1 MKILEKKK
9 YILFAA
15 VFCFIV
21 TLLIGITYLTSGYTA
36 NAAVV
41 ESENEDNFIVT
52 DTLNEVAATYTFAR
66 LNETDCSVKIS
77 NKSEATIAVIPS
89 KAEIDG
95 TEYRVT
101 EVAANGFAS
110 SPKLLRVKLPA
121 SIKKVNNMAFS
132 NCAALER
139 IDLSNVV
146 EIGSNVFYRC
156 PKLNALSIPK
166 SVKTIGSTILR
177 GNTTD
182 VYVRASAAGENWST
196 SWNTGNNSSNVE
208 YNSTYKAP
216 LELETVYS
224 APTARSSTPVM
235 VGYVVAGGQPR
246 TDSYYI
252 EEDSNIFIPNMY
264 NGEIILGISESAF
277 IETAFN
283 QLVIEY
289 SSQSIWIGSLAFS
302 GVDCNNI
309 TINRDV
315 EFYDY
320 GFDMPSDN
328 IFSFSSFKSIILPD
342 TISEIPLGAFYDCN
356 NLSNIYFNTPV
367 YREKREDVLKFIDD
381 FNADET
387 EGTVHLTQ
395 NAGFNTIGESAF
407 DGTTSIRELHIYSNV
422 ENMEQTVFSN
432 WTGKQKVYIHN
443 ADANFTKRWHI
454 DALSG
459 LDSENVVYDTTYY
472 NIEFDAGIGAAET
485 DVKEVKAN
493 EPVGELPIP
502 EAPYKV
508 FIGWYYGDT
517 EYTAETVYNAGGDI
531 TLTAMWRNYMYSVE
545 YNANRP
551 NEASRPVVGTMQ
563 KSSHEYGVSSALCE
577 NAFTITG
584 WHFVGWNTSS
594 DGSGTSFANKAQI
607 TELNAIDGATT
618 TLYAQWQPNT
628 YSVVYEK
635 NRPAAATG
643 NYNVEGT
650 MEKTDHVYDVSSQLR
665 ANTYTL
671 KGWKFIGWSISSDGS
686 SGIISDMQ
694 MISDLYEYDGG
705 FLYLCAQWQ
714 LIEYN
719 IYIRES
725 EDMDYWRYGKYT
737 IESPTIYFPNV
748 DKYGY
753 NTIWTPECVLPYSTG
768 DIYATATYKIIEY
781 IIHYELNGGIEG
793 SANNPNEYN
802 LIEHVELQKPKRD
815 GYRFVGWKCNG
826 KYITNLDGMEGH
838 LVIEAEWAKILVL
851 DKTCES
857 IRFNEEESAIILPPE
872 QFING
877 CTIIVGSVVKTF
889 TVTSNENIVY
899 LLNIVIEG
907 RVDNI
912 VLTLDNVSMRSPN
925 KSSAISSLS
934 DIMISLYSAG
944 TCRIYGSAGNEG
956 IAGRKGGSGSSAIS
970 CYALKVYGSN
980 ISFYGGSGGKGGD
993 GMQGNNRAGGN
1004 GGDGGVGT
1012 YAITVE
1018 NAVVF
1023 VGKNI
1028 TVKGGDGGDGGNGG
1042 LGVFTASPSATYSY
1056 GGWGGSGAQAVN
1068 GTVYYAEGCENIDL
1082 SVGNDGARGLPGMN
1096 IGYIN

>member
-320 GFDMPSDN
+320 SFDMPSDN

-432 WTGKQKVYIHN
+432 WTEKQKVYIHN
-443 ADANFTKRWHI
+443 ADANFTKGWHI

-493 EPVGELPIP
+493 EPVGELPVP

-517 EYTAETVYNAGGDI
+517 EYTAETVYNAESDI
-531 TLTAMWRNYMYSVE
+531 TLTAMWRNNMYSVE

-577 NAFTITG
+577 NAFTIAG

-635 NRPAAATG
+635 NLPAAVTG
-643 NYNVEGT
+643 NYGVEGT

-665 ANTYTL
+665 ANAYTL
-671 KGWKFIGWSISSDGS
+671 KGWEFMGWSATPGGG
-686 SGIISDMQ
+686 SGIMSDRQ
-694 MISDLYEYDGG
+694 TVSDLYEYDGDCIA
-705 FLYLCAQWQ
+705 LYAQWQ
-714 LIEYN
+714 LISYD
-719 IYIRES
+719 IYIREENAS
-725 EDMDYWRYGKYT
+725 YTWYGSYT
-737 IESPTIYFPNV
+737 IESPTVNFPIIER
-748 DKYGY
+748 YGY
-753 NTIWTPECVLPYSTG
+753 EPIWTPQNVPQYSTG
-768 DIYATATYKIIEY
+768 NVYATATFQTKYFNIQY
-781 IIHYELNGGIEG
+781 ILNGGSDADI
-793 SANNPNEYN
+793 SNPTWYN
-802 LIEHVELQKPKRD
+802 AFDHVELQAPTRD

-826 KYITNLDGMEGH
+826 KYITNLDGMTEDVV
-838 LVIEAEWAKILVL
+838 LEAVWERILTL
-851 DKTCES
+851 DISCES
-857 IRFNEEESAIILPPE
+857 IRFDEAESMIILPDE
-872 QFING
+872 QFVYG
-877 CTIIVGSVVKTF
+877 CTITVGSGVSSF
-889 TVTSNENIVY
+889 TAISGANVVY
-899 LLNIVIEG
+899 LLNI
-907 RVDNI
+907 I
-912 VLTLDNVSMRSPN
+912 VEERTSDLNLTLNGVSMKSHDKSP
-925 KSSAISSLS
+925 AIYALS
-934 DIMISLYSAG
+934 EITINLYTNG
-944 TCRIYGSAGNEG
+944 VCKIYGKAGNAG
-956 IAGRKGGSGSSAIS
+956 ITGRNGGAGYSAIS
-970 CYALKVYGSN
+970 CHALKVYGSN
-980 ISFYGGSGGKGGD
+980 ISFYGGSGGAGGKGID
-993 GMQGNNRAGGN
+993 YTNKVGGN
-1004 GGDGGVGT
+1004 GANGGNGAC
-1012 YAITVE
+1012 AITV
-1018 NAVVF
+1018 ADSVTF
-1023 VGKNI
+1023 IGKNI
-1028 TVKGGDGGDGGNGG
+1028 TVKGGNGANGG
-1042 LGVFTASPSATYSY
+1042 AGGTGSFSSVPPTTYSY

-1068 GTVYYAEGCENIDL
+1068 GTVYYAEGSENIDL
-1082 SVGNDGARGLPGMN
+1082 SSGTAGARGPSGLN
-1096 IGYIN
+1096 IGFVN